1 MMFSPNITPESLAWE
16 IASRLIGART
26 MAFSNIVN
34 ALRDFP
40 AIQRL
45 MSILL
50 NPVPGQM
57 ITGQELS
64 VAMNELLNLYNK
76 KVEHILLINFNAW
89 LIEWVDIKHISTHRA
104 RSHKEIE

>member
-1 MMFSPNITPESLAWE
+1 
-16 IASRLIGART
+16 

-64 VAMNELLNLYNK
+64 VAMNELLNLYNRNTDDNSNLNPIQK
-76 KVEHILLINFNAW
+76 EVAKLANYAFVSMVYDSILSRLRIVA
-89 LIEWVDIKHISTHRA
+89 V
-104 RSHKEIE
+104 